1 MKAKPKGQDV
11 LCRAGEH
18 AVTLEHMGRVRQLV
32 WEMGEKH
39 RRDGLP
45 WRFIDDP
52 YQVYVSEAMLQQTQV
67 SRVLKHWP
75 RFLAAFP
82 TVDALASASVSDVL
96 EEWQGLGYNRR
107 ALALKR
113 AADEC
118 SAKHGGCM
126 PDTYEELLALPGI
139 GPATAAGIMAFA
151 YQKPGIYIETN
162 VRSVFIHHFFPDSKK
177 VTDSQLRPLVECACD
192 TENPREWYYALL
204 DYGAALKAQGINPNR
219 RSTSYTR
226 QSSFEGSHR
235 QKRSFVL
242 QQVLAQPGIG
252 FEALLASINE
262 FERKAG
268 RDNLLEC
275 ELTALVE
282 ELVGEGFF
290 EREGDGF
297 VSR

>member
-1 MKAKPKGQDV
+1 MAARPNGKDV
-11 LCRAGEH
+11 LCYAGEH
-18 AVTLEHMGRVRQLV
+18 AVTADHMQRFRQLV
-32 WEMGEKH
+32 WEMGEGH

-45 WRFIDDP
+45 WRYLDDP

-118 SAKHGGCM
+118 SAAYAGRM
-126 PDTYEELLALPGI
+126 PETYEELLALPGI

-151 YQKPGIYIETN
+151 YQKPGVYIETN
-162 VRSVFIHHFFPDSKK
+162 VRSVFIHHFFPDSEK

-192 TENPREWYYALL
+192 IEHPREWYYALL
-204 DYGAALKAQGINPNR
+204 DYGVALKAQGINPNR

-226 QSSFEGSHR
+226 QGGFEGSHR

-252 FEALLASINE
+252 FEALLRAINE

-275 ELTALVE
+275 ELQDLVE
-282 ELVGEGFF
+282 ELVREGFF
-290 EREGDGF
+290 ERDGDGF